1 MTHAQLQ
8 TAISAS
14 FRAFHA
20 MKPSEQEAVL
30 LALDFVRITVPRPVR
45 DWKATMLADELIRE
59 DAKRRASK

>member
-20 MKPSEQEAVL
+20 MKPVEQEAVL
-30 LALDFVRITVPRPVR
+30 MALDFVRITVPRPNR
-45 DWKATMLADELIRE
+45 DWNAAMLAHRLIQE
-59 DAKRRASK
+59 DAARRASK